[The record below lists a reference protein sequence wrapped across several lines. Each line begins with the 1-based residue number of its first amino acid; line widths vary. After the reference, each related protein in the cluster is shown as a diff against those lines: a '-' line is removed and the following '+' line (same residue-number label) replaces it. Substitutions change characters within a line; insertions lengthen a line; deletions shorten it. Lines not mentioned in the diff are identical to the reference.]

1 MSADR
6 RTKLNDILIFLSGR
20 WGLNFYESKGLDDNG
35 IKKGRRKQQERCVP
49 AYGGPRAGLGGGW
62 QPLPVGMNKSKD
74 DVETL

>member
-35 IKKGRRKQQERCVP
+35 INKGEKKTTGAVRTGIRGAAGRPGRGLAAP
-49 AYGGPRAGLGGGW
+49 PRR
-62 QPLPVGMNKSKD
+62 N
-74 DVETL
+74 E